1 MKGKGIRGIEPDG
14 LAVVGDRS
22 VVFAFVGIRQA
33 SVVKGNG
40 VRRIEPCRL
49 AVVRDRSV
57 VITFVPVR

>member
-49 AVVRDRSV
+49 VMRRL
-57 VITFVPVR
+57 IT